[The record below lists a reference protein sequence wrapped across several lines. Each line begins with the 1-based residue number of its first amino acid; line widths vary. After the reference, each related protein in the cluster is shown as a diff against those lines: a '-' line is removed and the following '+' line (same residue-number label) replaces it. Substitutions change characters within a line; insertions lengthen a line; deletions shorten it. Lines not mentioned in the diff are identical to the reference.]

1 MKDVNYFI
9 VQAAHSNQREFELDY
24 ADVISVFDFNETHLM
39 TEDGKE
45 LIITWNELGDFK
57 SYFVDRVVVTSQMGE
72 GAYIKDKVDH
82 VISLLKNL
90 TYRGESVDG
99 ETMLYILD
107 KVGMKD
113 QMLRQ
118 LMFSAPRSYVE
129 DLWDEIVEVEKSL
142 D

>member
-57 SYFVDRVVVTSQMGE
+57 SYFVDRVVVTSLMKGHPGMVE
-72 GAYIKDKVDH
+72 E
-82 VISLLKNL
+82 VISMLKHMDI
-90 TYRGESVDG
+90 DG
-99 ETMLYILD
+99 ETMQYILN

>member
-99 ETMLYILD
+99 ETMQYILN